1 MGFFSKIGKGIS
13 KAFKKIGKGIKSAF
27 KSFGKFMNKFGVLG
41 QIGMFFIMPHIAG
54 ALMKGMGA
62 VWSGIAGQTA
72 AQGAAAAATA
82 GTNAAAAAAA
92 GGASAAGQ
100 AAASLTASTAV
111 NTAASGLAGA
121 TGSGALSVASR
132 AVGSLMR
139 GAGNFVS
146 KGINVFRNVTEGATN
161 FIKEFSQ
168 TAANKLSSTMGF
180 ENLPFENAAE
190 NFFGAGDSAWKATT
204 DEAGFRMK
212 NLLSDKSTTSAF
224 DAAARESRIA
234 ISTPTAAI
242 TPTKIKGTQVETVK
256 TEVDPNAAIA
266 ETETIDLTSNTG
278 GEMDGIN
285 YDNPVSIEE
294 YGIEGKTIVG
304 RNPDGSNKYYSA
316 TDSRSLGEKAQ
327 DFVQESLL
335 SARKKV
341 SSEFTNLVP
350 NTIERTAEG
359 IAGIPN
365 QLVNTKIQNLMAPDA
380 PQQFVAMGPAQYM
393 APEIGGGQDV
403 TGMMPLADYGVRMGT
418 MPYGNNAVI
427 AAHQRF
433 MQSSIG

>member
-1 MGFFSKIGKGIS
+1 MNSAKSTLFSQAIIVTDGKSEVGDVLIGSNGTIVAVGGNLSEHPGADQAFVIDAKDHWLMPGCIDDQVHFREPGLTH
-13 KAFKKIGKGIKSAF
+13 KAE
-27 KSFGKFMNKFGVLG
+27 
-41 QIGMFFIMPHIAG
+41 IATE
-54 ALMKGMGA
+54 
-62 VWSGIAGQTA
+62 S
-72 AQGAAAAATA
+72 
-82 GTNAAAAAAA
+82 AAAAA

-212 NLLSDKSTTSAF
+212 NLLADKSTTSAF

-278 GEMDGIN
+278 GEIDRAGEVQGDVN
-285 YDNPVSIEE
+285 ASFKP
-294 YGIEGKTIVG
+294 T
-304 RNPDGSNKYYSA
+304 
-316 TDSRSLGEKAQ
+316 TDSRSVVDKTRDYLQ
-327 DFVQESLL
+327 DSLL
-335 SARKKV
+335 SAREKV

-359 IAGIPN
+359 ITGIPN

>member
-212 NLLSDKSTTSAF
+212 NLLADKSTTSAF

-278 GEMDGIN
+278 GEIDRAGEVQGDVN
-285 YDNPVSIEE
+285 ASFKP
-294 YGIEGKTIVG
+294 T
-304 RNPDGSNKYYSA
+304 
-316 TDSRSLGEKAQ
+316 TDSRSVVDKTRDYLQ
-327 DFVQESLL
+327 DSLL
-335 SARKKV
+335 SAREKV

-359 IAGIPN
+359 ITGIPN

>member
-72 AQGAAAAATA
+72 AQGANAAALA
-82 GTNAAAAAAA
+82 GTNAAAAATA
-92 GGASAAGQ
+92 GGANAVASAAAGK
-100 AAASLTASTAV
+100 AAAAAV

-212 NLLSDKSTTSAF
+212 NLLADKSTTSAF

-242 TPTKIKGTQVETVK
+242 APTKVQGTQVK
-256 TEVDPNAAIA
+256 TDASIA

-316 TDSRSLGEKAQ
+316 TDSRSVVDKTRDYLQ
-327 DFVQESLL
+327 DSLL

-359 IAGIPN
+359 ITGIPN